1 MGIWNNT
8 LQFSCFYNLK
18 EEIMKEKIIDSIEEL
33 RDSFGFPSGRA
44 AQKEMP
50 SLDKHAIG
58 FIELSPFLIIA
69 TATETGADASPKG
82 DPPGFVKVLG
92 ENQIFIPDRPGNNRV
107 DTMRNLLINPHI
119 GVIFLVPGMSETLRV
134 NGKAKIITDNE
145 LFSSCAVKGKIPKCG
160 ILVHIEEV
168 YMHCAKS
175 IIRSKLWDNESKIDR
190 KTFPSLGE
198 IFADQIGGDL
208 KAKDVDEDI
217 ENKYKEKLY

>member
-1 MGIWNNT
+1 
-8 LQFSCFYNLK
+8 
-18 EEIMKEKIIDSIEEL
+18 
-33 RDSFGFPSGRA
+33 
-44 AQKEMP
+44 
-50 SLDKHAIG
+50 
-58 FIELSPFLIIA
+58 
-69 TATETGADASPKG
+69 
-82 DPPGFVKVLG
+82 
-92 ENQIFIPDRPGNNRV
+92 
-107 DTMRNLLINPHI
+107 MRNLLINPHI

-145 LFSSCAVKGKIPKCG
+145 LLSSCAVKGKIPKCG

>member
-1 MGIWNNT
+1 MT
-8 LQFSCFYNLK
+8 
-18 EEIMKEKIIDSIEEL
+18 EKTIDSLEEL
-33 RDSFGFPSGRA
+33 RDSFGFPTGRA

-50 SLDKHAIG
+50 CLDKHAQA

-92 ENQIFIPDRPGNNRV
+92 DNEIFIPDRPGNNRV

-134 NGKAKIITDNE
+134 NGRAKIITDHD
-145 LFSSCAVKGKIPKCG
+145 LLSSCSVKGKIPKCG
-160 ILVHIEEV
+160 ILVEIEEV

-175 IIRSKLWDNESKIDR
+175 IIRSKLWDSESKIDR

-198 IFADQIGGDL
+198 IFTDQIGGGL
-208 KAKDVDEDI
+208 NAKEVDEDI
-217 ENKYKEKLY
+217 KNKYKEKLY